1 MYLERLQDLNIK
13 IVDITYLP
21 KFIRIKSRS
30 LNSKMTKFD
39 SKIIRELNEEVVK
52 ELKIGL
58 SYRIRQD
65 KLVKENGKYE
75 FIWSD
80 VECLNF
86 SQQKARTLDGLFE

>member
-58 SYRIRQD
+58 SYRIRRD
-65 KLVKENGKYE
+65 KLIRENGSFE

-86 SQQKARTLDGLFE
+86 SHQKARTLDGLFE